1 MVSTRSHRTRY
12 RFSLTYRRYYD
23 HIQELLNSTVTPPT
37 QIDNSPHCSVSSQ
50 VSSTSS
56 QVISSS
62 VSQDLSHEGG
72 SGSDIELTGNGVGTY
87 YNKLQSVFRK
97 YETVTEDCNKSLA
110 F

>member
-23 HIQELLNSTVTPPT
+23 HIQQLLNSTVTPPT

-50 VSSTSS
+50 VS
-56 QVISSS
+56 SSS

-97 YETVTEDCNKSLA
+97 YETMTEDCNKSLA